1 MVKELRLAE
10 LLCTRMCHDMAGPI
24 GAVSNGAE
32 LLDDED
38 NESGASQ
45 AFELIQMSAKSAVSK
60 LVFFRNAYGRIN
72 FAGEA
77 DLFEIKGMAENYLEG
92 SKIKLV
98 WNGTHENSA
107 ISISRKLSR
116 VILLSILFI
125 SEAMIKGGEIEVAIT
140 SADGRANV
148 AINGAGPTVKFDAN
162 DEKILNGI
170 LGLEEIEPKKIPM
183 FLVNKYLA
191 ELTASFNLK
200 YTESS
205 ISIVIDKTNCTT

>member
-1 MVKELRLAE
+1 MAE

-38 NESGASQ
+38 GGSGASQ
-45 AFELIQMSAKSAVSK
+45 AFELIQTSAKSAVSK

-77 DLFEIKGMAENYLEG
+77 DLFEIKGMTENYLEG
-92 SKIKLV
+92 SKIKLI

-107 ISISRKLSR
+107 ISISRKLGR
-116 VILLSILFI
+116 IILLVILFI
-125 SEAMIKGGEIEVAIT
+125 SESMIKGGDITVAIT
-140 SADGRANV
+140 SVDDAAHLSITGT
-148 AINGAGPTVKFDAN
+148 GPVVKFDSN
-162 DEKILNGI
+162 DEKILNGT
-170 LGLEEIEPKKIPM
+170 LELEAIEPKKIPM

-191 ELTASFNLK
+191 ELTANINLK
-200 YTESS
+200 YNETS
-205 ISIVIDKTNCTT
+205 ISIIIDKTNCIT